1 MKTRQRSLR
10 SMLISIG
17 LIVGLMLSTQSI
29 FAQGNIHYGRIN
41 VKPNISSSISHE
53 SNVFSEA
60 DNEIEDT
67 ILILNPGI
75 KLEYKDDGNTPENYF
90 QSGYDLKLA
99 SYFKQNNNNYQ
110 AHEPYLLFGLRT
122 PTGFF
127 TRFSERFM
135 KTADPYGSKNSYGR
149 GRRTARS
156 ENTIDITFGHYF
168 TDRLSIET
176 MYKNLALRYR
186 DANDQHQDRTD
197 NEFLLGTYLRLTN
210 SRKTSLLAEYRL
222 TNGSYDRQPS
232 DTSEDHKINTFL
244 VGFRFEP
251 GGKLMGSAKLGFENK
266 SFDNPKAVIRGNEYS
281 YEDNSTWIIETNVAF
296 QMSDITNFK
305 FQFIRSIE
313 GSPDRDAAS
322 YVDTNIGFD
331 LMHQVHHKTFFNS
344 GLTWVNSDYRDER
357 DGKPNKYFNL
367 YTLYF
372 GFEYNMKEW
381 LKITGRY
388 LYETKTASHSSY
400 YSSEYSGNSL
410 TLGMKACF

>member
-1 MKTRQRSLR
+1 M
-10 SMLISIG
+10 SIG

-29 FAQGNIHYGRIN
+29 FAQGNMHYGRLN
-41 VKPNISSSISHE
+41 VKPIISSSISHE
-53 SNVFSEA
+53 SNVFSDA

-67 ILILNPGI
+67 IFVLNPGI
-75 KLEYKDDGNTPENYF
+75 ILEYKDDGNIPGNYF
-90 QSGYDLKLA
+90 SSGYDLKLA

-110 AHEPYLLFGLRT
+110 AHKPYLSFGLRT

-127 TRFSERFM
+127 TRFSERYM
-135 KTADPYGSKNSYGR
+135 KTADPYGSKNTYGR
-149 GRRTARS
+149 GTRTARS

-176 MYKNLALRYR
+176 MYKNFAIRYR
-186 DANDQHQDRTD
+186 DARDQHQDRTD
-197 NEFLLGTYLRLTN
+197 NEFSLSTYLLLTN

-232 DTSEDHKINTFL
+232 DTSEDHNINTFL

-251 GGKLMGSAKLGFENK
+251 GGKLIGSAKLGFENK
-266 SFDNPKAVIRGNEYS
+266 SFDNSKAVFQNNEYS
-281 YEDNSTWIIETNVAF
+281 YEDNSTWVLETNIVF
-296 QMSDITNFK
+296 QMSDITNFH

-313 GSPDRDAAS
+313 GSPDKDAAS
-322 YVDTNIGFD
+322 YVDTNIGCD
-331 LMHQVHHKTFFNS
+331 VRHQVHHKTFFNS
-344 GLTWVNSDYRDER
+344 GLNWINSDYRDER
-357 DGKPNKYFNL
+357 NGLPNKYFNIYKL
-367 YTLYF
+367 YM

-388 LYETKTASHSSY
+388 LYETKTASHTRY

-410 TLGMKACF
+410 LFGMDASF